1 MGKISSAFT
10 AGLLVGI
17 LVATVGFS
25 LFMKYQRNSGG
36 QVVGQRVLRLAH
48 NLPTDHPVHLAME
61 SMKERLEE
69 LSSGSLSLEIN
80 SGGVEG
86 SETECLEALQDG
98 TLDLTK
104 TSAAAIENFIPSM
117 AVFSLPYVFRDR
129 THFWSVLE
137 GEIGQDLLEQA
148 REGNLK
154 GLCYYD
160 AGSRNF
166 YTKDTPIRT
175 PDDLK
180 GLKIRVMSSETA
192 IKMIKAMGG
201 SPTAIPFNDLYSSL
215 ETGVVDGAE
224 NNPPSFTSHKHFEVA
239 KHFTLDGHSRIPDM
253 LLISS
258 IIWDELSPQQQ
269 GWVQQAALES
279 SQLQRE
285 LWEKESVA
293 CLERAKENDVTVY
306 EVDTALFAAKVQ
318 PMLEQ
323 IEDEKV
329 KTLLNQIRKV
339 K

>member
-1 MGKISSAFT
+1 
-10 AGLLVGI
+10 
-17 LVATVGFS
+17 
-25 LFMKYQRNSGG
+25 
-36 QVVGQRVLRLAH
+36 
-48 NLPTDHPVHLAME
+48 
-61 SMKERLEE
+61 
-69 LSSGSLSLEIN
+69 
-80 SGGVEG
+80 
-86 SETECLEALQDG
+86 
-98 TLDLTK
+98 
-104 TSAAAIENFIPSM
+104 
-117 AVFSLPYVFRDR
+117 
-129 THFWSVLE
+129 
-137 GEIGQDLLEQA
+137 
-148 REGNLK
+148 
-154 GLCYYD
+154 
-160 AGSRNF
+160 
-166 YTKDTPIRT
+166 
-175 PDDLK
+175 
-180 GLKIRVMSSETA
+180 
-192 IKMIKAMGG
+192 MGG

-306 EVDTALFAAKVQ
+306 EVDTALFATKVQ